1 MTTNALVHVARN
13 RAFFLKYVNPA
24 INIVRNNWK
33 GIMGHGSAVGGA
45 LYLESVFSDDDLGDI
60 AEQQMGHQ
68 LSDDEKDYAVQTIKD
83 AADDFMSDDVF
94 TPFSKRLNE
103 YIVPTHTIIDMQTGK
118 TWVTNNYIS
127 PNYVKAIRRNTVSRG
142 STYRR
147 KR

>member
-13 RAFFLKYVNPA
+13 RAFFLKYAQPA
-24 INIVRNNWK
+24 ITLVRNNWS
-33 GIMGHGSAVGGA
+33 GIMGHGASVGGA
-45 LYLESVFSDDDLGDI
+45 LFLESKFSDSDLGKQ
-60 AEQQMGHQ
+60 AEREIGHE
-68 LSDDEKDYAVQTIKD
+68 LTDDEKDYAVQTMKD
-83 AADDFMSDDVF
+83 AADDFQSDDVF

-103 YIVPTHTIIDMQTGK
+103 YIVPTHTVIDMQNGK